1 MVLVALR
8 RVWGRENGSRSKQ
21 YVGLCSARGLLAL
34 GYIEESVCSVWV
46 ELPESEHSEHDCSWR
61 WIWLSFQFEGLL
73 SKAAQQPAVD
83 AVIWV

>member
-1 MVLVALR
+1 
-8 RVWGRENGSRSKQ
+8 
-21 YVGLCSARGLLAL
+21 L